1 MTEPVIVE
9 EDQIQDELTVFI
21 LGEVGFEVSAS
32 DIIKELNSFE
42 GDNIR
47 LVVSS
52 PGGDV
57 YAGIAI
63 MNALR
68 NHSAY
73 VTSYIEG
80 YAASAASYIAI
91 GGSDR
96 VVMRPTAEIM
106 IHSAWTSAS
115 GDASKL
121 LKIAND
127 LDRIS
132 RTIASVYEEKT
143 GTHADYWLEVMQEDH
158 WLSAQETIECGLAD
172 VIEDSRADVE
182 MTARAQLVL
191 ASLRTG
197 NKPTNKDENMELKN
211 EIAKV
216 LGISTDDRSDET
228 ILAALTEALAEVE
241 EEQVLDLIDQEEI
254 PSAAPEA
261 KNEEAEEEEE
271 VKETETEEVEKTPEV
286 EPEAEEEKPA
296 EEETEEVEETEV
308 EEAEEPTEEDKIETI
323 TLDVDTY
330 NELTAAAKAGWDRLE
345 EIKNKDLEDE
355 VNTWISEGR
364 ISASR
369 RETIVSQIKKNPEAV
384 RDIYSNIPSGTI
396 PRAAIGTSVE
406 EEKTDVDPG
415 REDVRN
421 SLSDIFGIKPKV

>member
-1 MTEPVIVE
+1 MTSPVVIE

-80 YAASAASYIAI
+80 YAASSASYIAI

-143 GTHADYWLEVMQEDH
+143 GTSADYWLEVMQEDH
-158 WLSAQETIECGLAD
+158 WLSAQEAIECGLAD

-241 EEQVLDLIDQEEI
+241 EEQVIDLIDQEEI

-261 KNEEAEEEEE
+261 KNEEAEEVEE
-271 VKETETEEVEKTPEV
+271 TGTEEVEETPEV

-296 EEETEEVEETEV
+296 EEETEEV
-308 EEAEEPTEEDKIETI
+308 EEPTEEDKIETI

-355 VNTWISEGR
+355 VDTWISEGR

-384 RDIYSNIPSGTI
+384 RDIYSNIPAETI